1 MSEKTTRLYELGFIL
16 VPTVPEL
23 EVPQKVETLKSLI
36 KDEGGG
42 ITAEGAP
49 EYIDLAYTMER
60 TIGSK
65 TQKYSQGYFG
75 FIKFEAEPSALE
87 ALKKSFDISEMLV
100 RYLLIKTD
108 ATNTITFKKP
118 KIEAKRGDAAVI
130 DDADLADDNESVDDI
145 IAAHEALPD
154 LLPEIEQDAA
164 AAEEEEAQ

>member
-1 MSEKTTRLYELGFIL
+1 MSEKSTRLYELGFIL
-16 VPTVPEL
+16 VPTIPEL
-23 EVPQKVETLKSLI
+23 EVPQKVEALKALV
-36 KDEGGG
+36 KGEGGVV
-42 ITAEGAP
+42 TNEGTP

-87 ALKKSFDISEMLV
+87 ALKKAFDIEADIV

-108 ATNTITFKKP
+108 EGNTISFKKP
-118 KIEAKRGDAAVI
+118 KIEAKRGDTISI
-130 DDADLADDNESVDDI
+130 DDADLEVADESVDDI

-154 LLPEIEQDAA
+154 LLPEIEQDGETTEKE
-164 AAEEEEAQ
+164 AE